1 MPLPP
6 EALAALEVPAVK
18 MKTEDF
24 STLWDDL
31 DLGLPEVL
39 PTELIGWIMLRKSAL
54 NAAQRLNVLSS
65 IGNSLKAED
74 VERGLR
80 GAEDELRLVE
90 REREG
95 RPKGH
100 SKGKHRNTFWIE
112 QDDQW
117 GILLTEEADAEDIL
131 EQNDVHWLSTN
142 TLEQAFPAWETPSTP
157 SSRPDTEDRYAQED
171 GFFAADPQLPGA
183 YVWWNLESDGE
194 YYHQDASGVFW
205 SWTESEAWNSVL
217 WSSPDEAKPVV
228 EAYAAYEEKMRTF
241 QDSRRAHAA
250 KQASR
255 GFFPKGKWKGKGHGK
270 KGKGYARPTFSSS
283 STASPVLAVH
293 GAGKPGS
300 PSYSGCFICG
310 AKDHDFRSCPKRS
323 KSGKGFGSGKVFMV
337 EEAQELE
344 ETFVFHAWSEP
355 ERPLSVMKV
364 GEVSSPEMEG
374 FGVLD
379 TGATETVCGLSA
391 LEWIMHKRAAAGAS
405 SGDFTVVVVPQKT
418 FKFGNGMTQQSE
430 SLILLPQRLGEH
442 SLSLG
447 IYTLEANGVP
457 VLVGIKTLTRLG
469 AIIDTS
475 RSAMVLTAIDASLLV
490 PLKQSGSG
498 HLLMDLAHDWLSQG
512 TKILFTEEL
521 SGKQQ
526 YVPGSPSCFMVEK
539 GSEVCEGDSLHERHV
554 HHDRHEHSFVCTP
567 SSLLAPHELEIFES
581 LDEPHAAEFLSQC
594 FAVRHEHVGV
604 HDHSS
609 SSTAVDTEAQ
619 RTDMSCKA
627 LAILASTASLINS
640 VSHVASSC
648 CEGESQGKDRR
659 ALKELWQGRQDGQE
673 EDQVLGHLGGE
684 VRRESHGGCKLRLS
698 YTPAFGATGLH
709 RQAGPIP
716 EDTRRQ
722 VEELKEKAPYN
733 PLLRTQAVGLDGAER
748 SLMSKL
754 DNIRARK
761 AAAGYA
767 PRSPDSNET
776 TAPSSNQTPVPRT
789 PSSVVEIPDD
799 EEEYVPS
806 PAPTDKELLSMV
818 PGSKSRRNER
828 PAEEVEYA
836 DREDRSWSTV
846 TSPEKRTGAS
856 S

>member
-1 MPLPP
+1 MATWCHQVREAYRKLQRALRRARGDQPDPKDDGAAPSHASSRARSGPEPAAEDDSEEEQDQDEEPGRPP
-6 EALAALEVPAVK
+6 SRPASSPK
-18 MKTEDF
+18 SRGKGKTKDHASPSRGSRGSGGSSSEDEDF

-142 TLEQAFPAWETPSTP
+142 ALEQAFPAWETPSTP
-157 SSRPDTEDRYAQED
+157 SSRPDTEDRYGQED

-183 YVWWNLESDGE
+183 Y
-194 YYHQDASGVFW
+194 
-205 SWTESEAWNSVL
+205 ESEAWNSVL

-405 SGDFTVVVVPQKT
+405 SGDFTVVDVPQKT

-469 AIIDTS
+469 AIRDTS

-490 PLKQSGSG
+490 PLKLSGSG

-526 YVPGSPSCFMVEK
+526 YAKAKAKIEEPSKSSGKGDKMDKKKATWEEK
-539 GSEVCEGDSLHERHV
+539 YDESRTVAADPRDPRTLRAPCWGNH
-554 HHDRHEHSFVCTP
+554 TP
-567 SSLLAPHELEIFES
+567 
-581 LDEPHAAEFLSQC
+581 AA
-594 FAVRHEHVGV
+594 AYRG
-604 HDHSS
+604 
-609 SSTAVDTEAQ
+609 
-619 RTDMSCKA
+619 
-627 LAILASTASLINS
+627 S
-640 VSHVASSC
+640 VSGSNGHATWVG
-648 CEGESQGKDRR
+648 CERCQ
-659 ALKELWQGRQDGQE
+659 
-673 EDQVLGHLGGE
+673 
-684 VRRESHGGCKLRLS
+684 LRLS

>member
-1 MPLPP
+1 
-6 EALAALEVPAVK
+6 
-18 MKTEDF
+18 
-24 STLWDDL
+24 
-31 DLGLPEVL
+31 
-39 PTELIGWIMLRKSAL
+39 
-54 NAAQRLNVLSS
+54 
-65 IGNSLKAED
+65 
-74 VERGLR
+74 
-80 GAEDELRLVE
+80 AEDELRLVE

-100 SKGKHRNTFWIE
+100 SKGKRRNTFWIE

-142 TLEQAFPAWETPSTP
+142 ALEQAFPAWETPSTP
-157 SSRPDTEDRYAQED
+157 SSRPDTEDRYGQED

-194 YYHQDASGVFW
+194 YYHQDVNGAFW
-205 SWTESEAWNSVL
+205 SWSESEAWNSVL

-255 GFFPKGKWKGKGHGK
+255 
-270 KGKGYARPTFSSS
+270 
-283 STASPVLAVH
+283 
-293 GAGKPGS
+293 
-300 PSYSGCFICG
+300 GCFICG

-405 SGDFTVVVVPQKT
+405 SGDFTVVDVPQKT

-498 HLLMDLAHDWLSQG
+498 HLLMDLTHDWLSQA

-526 YVPGSPSCFMVEK
+526 YAKAKAKIEEPSKSSGKGDKMDKKKTKSSATWEEK
-539 GSEVCEGDSLHERHV
+539 YDESRTVAADPRDPRTLGAPCWGNH
-554 HHDRHEHSFVCTP
+554 TP
-567 SSLLAPHELEIFES
+567 
-581 LDEPHAAEFLSQC
+581 AA
-594 FAVRHEHVGV
+594 AYRG
-604 HDHSS
+604 
-609 SSTAVDTEAQ
+609 
-619 RTDMSCKA
+619 
-627 LAILASTASLINS
+627 S
-640 VSHVASSC
+640 VSGSNGHATWVG
-648 CEGESQGKDRR
+648 CERCQ
-659 ALKELWQGRQDGQE
+659 
-673 EDQVLGHLGGE
+673 
-684 VRRESHGGCKLRLS
+684 LRLS

-828 PAEEVEYA
+828 AAEEVLVRDGATENANMSEDNAIQSNDQLNSNDLTSENVRFLKNAQVPPNVKVPPNAHLFKNDPVMTDGKSFETPAMENFEEDIPYDTRLSDKDA
-836 DREDRSWSTV
+836 AFAWEAMNELVMENDEIFLAHGGIAAREHWDV
-846 TSPEKRTGAS
+846 LELCCGPESLLIQAVHAAGGYGGRAGLHNQCDLTKEE
-856 S
+856 